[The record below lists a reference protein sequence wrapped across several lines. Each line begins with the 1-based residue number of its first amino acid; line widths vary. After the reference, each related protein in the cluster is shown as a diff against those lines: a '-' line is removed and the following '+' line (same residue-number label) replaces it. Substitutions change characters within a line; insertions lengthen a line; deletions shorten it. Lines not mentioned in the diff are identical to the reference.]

1 MQLFIGNKNYSS
13 WSLRAWYLMSKFD
26 VEFSETQLVLDTPD
40 FYSELKKTFAVQ
52 KVPALIDGDLQVWD
66 SLAICE
72 YINDAYLS
80 GAAWPKYITQRAKA
94 RALSAEMH
102 SGFMALRSEV
112 PMNIRATRK
121 VDLSSEALKDIA
133 RIDEI
138 FAQQQDVFPNEW
150 FFGDFSIADAMYVP
164 IVLRLK
170 TYQIT
175 LSPEAQQY
183 CDFVMRCPVLQAWI
197 TQALTETDIV
207 ECDEAGTPL

>member
-1 MQLFIGNKNYSS
+1 M
-13 WSLRAWYLMSKFD
+13 
-26 VEFSETQLVLDTPD
+26 
-40 FYSELKKTFAVQ
+40 
-52 KVPALIDGDLQVWD
+52 
-66 SLAICE
+66 
-72 YINDAYLS
+72 

-102 SGFMALRSEV
+102 SGFMALRSEM

-138 FAQQQDVFPNEW
+138 FAQQQDVFPNER

-170 TYQIT
+170 TYRTVYVELVYIWHAYGIQNNVYSVNQPKNQVPQTNI
-175 LSPEAQQY
+175 A
-183 CDFVMRCPVLQAWI
+183 
-197 TQALTETDIV
+197 ALEQKK
-207 ECDEAGTPL
+207 